1 MIRRD
6 KRGFTLIELTMV
18 LAIVAV
24 MAVIGFPTFSGWLAR
39 ARLRDAARTV
49 YSDLQLARIRAIE
62 TGGEWRI
69 NFNPDDNSYTVI
81 SSGPDRSLDNSAD
94 DNVDEKVVHIPEK
107 SKGVVFGTDQGPVPG
122 LSEPDD
128 GISFGGNSVDFNHM
142 GGVEGLSGSIYL
154 KNERSETFAI
164 VVSSANGR
172 IRIARNFGG
181 TWEE

>member
-1 MIRRD
+1 MRRNE
-6 KRGFTLIELTMV
+6 KGFTLIELMLV
-18 LAIVAV
+18 VAIVAV
-24 MAVIGFPTFSGWLAR
+24 MSIMAFPTFSGWIAR

-49 YSDLQLARIRAIE
+49 YSDLQLARIKAIE

-81 SSGPDRSLDNSAD
+81 SSGPDMDLDNSAD
-94 DNVDEKVVHIPEK
+94 DNVVEKVVRIPEK

-128 GISFGGNSVDFNHM
+128 GISFGGNSVDFNYM
-142 GGVEGLSGSIYL
+142 GSVDGLGGSIYL

-164 VVSSANGR
+164 VVSSANAR
-172 IRIARNFGG
+172 IRMARNYGG

>member
-1 MIRRD
+1 MRRNE
-6 KRGFTLIELTMV
+6 KGFTLIEMMLV

-24 MAVIGFPTFSGWLAR
+24 MSIMAFPTFSGWIAR

-62 TGGEWRI
+62 TGGQWRVS
-69 NFNPDDNSYTVI
+69 FTPGDGTYTVVDP
-81 SSGPDRSLDNSAD
+81 GPDMVLDTD
-94 DNVDEKVVHIPEK
+94 DDRTEKTINISETR
-107 SKGVVFGTDQGPVPG
+107 KGVVFGTDQGPAPG

-142 GGVEGLSGSIYL
+142 GSVNGLGGSVYV
-154 KNERSETFAI
+154 KNRRAETIAVI
-164 VVSSANGR
+164 ISSANAR
-172 IRIARNFGG
+172 IRMARNYGG